1 MCSQHVPLSDQKEAP
16 YALLKVHYVS
26 TRALAAFKG
35 GDFCLVLVYKAT
47 FVLLFG
53 PPNFGLCVQNPSQH
67 KSDFPADSC
76 TYRETHFVT
85 KSTDFARV

>member
-1 MCSQHVPLSDQKEAP
+1 MYFQHVPLSDQKEAP
-16 YALLKVHYVS
+16 QALLKVHYVS

-35 GDFCLVLVYKAT
+35 GDFCLVLVYKAM

-53 PPNFGLCVQNPSQH
+53 RPISSLCVQNPSQH
-67 KSDFPADSC
+67 KYDFPADSC

-85 KSTDFARV
+85 GSTDFARV